1 MPIVNKIKK
10 NQFFVKIF
18 FMRVNIKSYFTVI
31 FFVLV
36 STFFVWLPFLLKS
49 NLWYGIEIPNSSTQY
64 IYRNFD
70 GPLYIIPAKT
80 FYNKD
85 AIEKI
90 GLELAL
96 PSKYFAAHLPLY
108 PFLIRVFAEVFKF
121 FGFSL
126 AYFKAMIFVNLAA
139 TVFLTLFFYFFIKN
153 LKLSQKPLLLSFI
166 FLFIPKFLVVRSI
179 GAPESLFMLLILL
192 SIYFFEKERY
202 FLAGL
207 FGGLA
212 TMTKTPGILLFFSY
226 ALVFLEKILKTKKI
240 NWRWIGI
247 FLIPLGLLTVF
258 ELYALQYG
266 DFFAYFNTGGF
277 VPMPYPFSVFN
288 FRAKWVGTAWIE
300 EIIFYFFLYGLTV
313 YNLKDSKYRSFFY
326 FSLIFY
332 IAIIFVQHKDI
343 PRYSLPLWPMAAVSF
358 EKFFTSKKF
367 LIVFILLLPAIYL
380 FAWNFIVY
388 NVMPVSNWQPYL

>member
-1 MPIVNKIKK
+1 
-10 NQFFVKIF
+10 
-18 FMRVNIKSYFTVI
+18 MRVNIKSYFIVI
-31 FFVLV
+31 FFVLI
-36 STFFVWLPFLLKS
+36 STFFVWLPFILKI
-49 NLWYGIEIPNSSTQY
+49 NFWYGIEIPNSSTQY

-96 PSKYFAAHLPLY
+96 PAKYFAAHLPLY
-108 PFLIRVFAEVFKF
+108 PFLIRVSAEVFKF

-179 GAPESLFMLLILL
+179 GAPESLFMFLILL

-212 TMTKTPGILLFFSY
+212 TMTKTPGILLFFAY
-226 ALVFLEKILKTKKI
+226 GLIFLAKILKTKKI

-247 FLIPLGLLTVF
+247 FLIPLGLLAVF
-258 ELYALQYG
+258 IIYAFQYK
-266 DFFAYFNTGGF
+266 DFFAYFHSGDNIHLF
-277 VPMPYPFSVFN
+277 YPFSVFN
-288 FRAKWVGTAWIE
+288 YKANWVRTAWLE
-300 EIIFYFFLYGLTV
+300 EMVFYFFLYGLTV

-326 FSLIFY
+326 FSLVFY
-332 IAIIFVQHKDI
+332 IAILFVQHKDI
-343 PRYSLPLWPMAAVSF
+343 PRYSLPLWPFALIAF

-367 LIVFILLLPAIYL
+367 LIVFILLLPVIYL

-388 NVMPVSNWQPYL
+388 NIMPISDWKAFL